1 MKNRFI
7 ASIILTVAICITALL
22 MFFEP
27 TPEAKKPER
36 PKASVEVVIVEPQ
49 SVCLKI
55 QSQGTVLPKTESTLA
70 VEVSGRIIEVA
81 DNFRPGAHFDAG
93 DILFKI
99 DPIDYTVAVASR
111 QAELAMAELNLA
123 QEEAL
128 SEQAAAD
135 WNTNGY
141 TQPPSALTL
150 RKPQLKRAK
159 AVLSSAHAQLGL
171 AQRNLERT
179 QIKAPYTGRVLTKSA
194 DLGQLVSA
202 STPEPIA
209 QLYATDFAE
218 IRLPLSQKQAGY
230 LDDLSL
236 RPAKVILRY
245 KTNTWEAQ
253 LVRLEGTIDT
263 NSRLLYGVALISNPF
278 DGTNQLRRGQFLQ
291 AEIEGRTLDEVYVI
305 PRLALRGSDTVYV
318 LAENNTLQRRLVGVV
333 KSSTKSVIIDRGL
346 EPGDRVATSPIAYF
360 VENMPVTLIEPSH
373 DPLVY

>member
-27 TPEAKKPER
+27 KPEAKNPER
-36 PKASVEVVIVEPQ
+36 PQASVEVVIVEPQ

-128 SEQAAAD
+128 FAQAAAD
-135 WNTNGY
+135 WNTNGN
-141 TQPPSALTL
+141 TQTPSALTL

-202 STPEPIA
+202 SSPKPIA
-209 QLYATDFAE
+209 EIYATDFAE

-230 LDDLSL
+230 LDDLSQC
-236 RPAKVILRY
+236 PAKVILRY
-245 KTNTWEAQ
+245 KTNAWEAQ

-263 NSRLLYGVALISNPF
+263 KSRLLYGVALISNPF
-278 DGTNQLRRGQFLQ
+278 DGTNKLRRGQFLQ

-318 LAENNTLQRRLVGVV
+318 LTENNTLQRRLVGVV

-373 DPLVY
+373 DSLVY

>member
-1 MKNRFI
+1 
-7 ASIILTVAICITALL
+7 

-27 TPEAKKPER
+27 KPEAKTPER
-36 PKASVEVVIVEPQ
+36 PQASVEVVIVEPQ

-128 SEQAAAD
+128 FAQAAAD
-135 WNTNGY
+135 WNTNGN
-141 TQPPSALTL
+141 TQTPSALTL

-202 STPEPIA
+202 SSPKPIA
-209 QLYATDFAE
+209 EIYATDFAE

-230 LDDLSL
+230 LDDLSQC
-236 RPAKVILRY
+236 PAKVILRY
-245 KTNTWEAQ
+245 KTNAWEAQ

-263 NSRLLYGVALISNPF
+263 KSRLLYGVALISNPF
-278 DGTNQLRRGQFLQ
+278 DGTNKLRRGQFLQ

-318 LAENNTLQRRLVGVV
+318 LTENNTLQRRLVGVV

-373 DPLVY
+373 DSLVY